1 MKSFTLFLIAS
12 IAIGGCAA
20 NPTQDTY
27 LGSELGMG
35 QVTDMGEIVAVRPV
49 TIERTGQ
56 EDETFNTIATGVGAV
71 LGIAIAV
78 LTGSPDVVK
87 WMAAAAGGAAGFGI
101 SEASDS
107 TDGVEY
113 IIARDDGSFITVVTP
128 IESDVLASGSEVIVV
143 MAGVRPG
150 RRVDRS
156 GRRSG
161 SRPPISNPLSAAV
174 LSSMLTRHSA
184 WDRVDGCIGGLSR
197 ERRLGRPRRV

>member
-12 IAIGGCAA
+12 IAIGACAT

-56 EDETFNTIATGVGAV
+56 EDETFNTIAAGVGAV
-71 LGIAIAV
+71 FGIAVAV

-87 WMAAAAGGAAGFGI
+87 WLAAAAGGAAGFGI

-143 MAGVRPG
+143 ESAIGYARILPVDFSTLRAGGPDAPNEWRESVPVDEWIDPDETLEPG
-150 RRVDRS
+150 LR
-156 GRRSG
+156 
-161 SRPPISNPLSAAV
+161 
-174 LSSMLTRHSA
+174 
-184 WDRVDGCIGGLSR
+184 
-197 ERRLGRPRRV
+197 

>member
-143 MAGVRPG
+143 ESAIGYARILPVDFSTLRAGGPDASNEWQESLPVDEWVDPDEALEPG
-150 RRVDRS
+150 LR
-156 GRRSG
+156 
-161 SRPPISNPLSAAV
+161 
-174 LSSMLTRHSA
+174 
-184 WDRVDGCIGGLSR
+184 
-197 ERRLGRPRRV
+197 